1 MKRRDFVKLSSLGT
15 TAIILDGCKT
25 KDTSEKKQKVYPVG
39 MENIKV
45 ISTWNAGLQ
54 ANKVAFGV
62 LENNGVALDA
72 IEKGLNVTESD
83 VENTSVGIGGLPDA
97 NGDVTLDACIMDHEF
112 NCGSV
117 SYLKNIENPI
127 SVARKV
133 MEDTP
138 HVMLSG
144 KGAYDFAIQKNFKHK
159 ELLTE
164 ISKKKWEE
172 WKLENKNVLPVIN
185 HENHDTI
192 AMIALDEKGNLSTG
206 CTTSGW
212 AYKLGGRVGDSPIIG
227 AGVYSDNEIGAACA
241 TGMGEAII
249 KICGTHAIV
258 ELMRNGSSPQEAC
271 RIAVQ
276 RIKNSNKDLKDLQ
289 VGFIAMNKK
298 GETGSYSL
306 YSGFNYA
313 YQDAQESKLIDSK
326 YDLEWDE

>member
-25 KDTSEKKQKVYPVG
+25 KDSTEKKPIVYPVG
-39 MENIKV
+39 MKNIKV

-54 ANKVAFGV
+54 ANKVAFEV
-62 LENNGVALDA
+62 LKNKGVAIDA

-83 VENTSVGIGGLPDA
+83 LENTSVGIGGLPDA

-144 KGAYDFAIQKNFKHK
+144 KGAYDFAIQKDFKHQ

-164 ISKKKWEE
+164 SSKKMWKE
-172 WKLENKNVLPVIN
+172 WKLENNNVLPAIN

-227 AGVYSDNEIGAACA
+227 AGVYLDNQVGAACA

-249 KICGTHAIV
+249 KICGSHAIV

-271 RIAVQ
+271 KIAVQ

-289 VGFIAMNKK
+289 VGFIAMNKN
-298 GETGSYSL
+298 GEIGSYSL
-306 YSGFNYA
+306 YSGFNYG

-326 YDLEWDE
+326 FDLEWD